1 MDFGDSPDEA
11 AFRETLRTWLDER
24 LPLAPVPASDDD
36 RLEYLADWHRQLYD
50 GGWAGVSFPAPWG
63 GRGLPS
69 VYEAIVLDELG
80 RVGAP
85 PPWRFGYVAR
95 VIERYGSADQ
105 KAQFLQKAVA
115 GEERW
120 CQGFSEPNAGSDL
133 ASLRTQAVLRGD
145 HYVVNGQKVWTSEA
159 HWAHWCLLLARTDA
173 DAPKHAGMS
182 CFIVRTDTP
191 GLTVRPFR
199 QITGSLEFAELFL
212 DDVEIPIE
220 QMVGKPGEGWRL
232 AMSTVAAERGPADVG
247 FIADFRRTIVEL
259 ERAAAAGTIELDHD
273 GRMALA
279 EAAIGVEVLRVHVL
293 RSLSRRDAGIGIEEE
308 ASVDK
313 LLMTWVEQALSHAVI
328 DALGAAATVGI
339 SAGELAG
346 NSELGR
352 LASSS
357 WRDYLWS
364 RAASIYGGTEQIQHS
379 IVATRL
385 LGLPKG

>member
-11 AFRETLRTWLDER
+11 AFRETLRVWLDER

-50 GGWAGVSFPAPWG
+50 GGWAGVSFSAEWG

-95 VIERYGSADQ
+95 VIERYGSAEQ

-120 CQGFSEPNAGSDL
+120 CQGFSEPDAGSDL

-182 CFIVRTDTP
+182 CFIVRTDAP

-212 DDVEIPIE
+212 DEVEIPVE
-220 QMVGKPGEGWRL
+220 QMVGEPGEGWRL

-273 GRMALA
+273 ARMALA

-293 RSLSRRDAGIGIEEE
+293 RSLSRRDAGIGAEEE

-313 LLMTWVEQALSHAVI
+313 LLMTWVEQGLSHAVI
-328 DALGAAATVGI
+328 DALGAQATVGL
-339 SAGELAG
+339 SGQPDAA
-346 NSELGR
+346 SSR
-352 LASSS
+352 LAATS

-385 LGLPKG
+385 LGLPRG